1 MNTIRISRSWF
12 VFLAAA
18 GFAGSCAKRPE
29 VVAEP
34 PPKPAPAPVAQ
45 PEPAKP
51 LDTGTELRELQA
63 LIGRTVLHF
72 DFDEAVLKPDDQH
85 QLQNV
90 AAAMRSTPKAKVRI
104 EGNCDE
110 RGTEEYNMALGYRR
124 AAVARKY
131 LSDLGIDDTRIET
144 ISYGFNKPVDSRHN
158 EEAWAAN
165 RRDDFASLGGD

>member
-1 MNTIRISRSWF
+1 MNTIRISRSCF

-18 GFAGSCAKRPE
+18 GLAGSCAKRPE

-45 PEPAKP
+45 PEPPKP
-51 LDTGTELRELQA
+51 PDTGTELRDFQA
-63 LIGRTVLHF
+63 LLGRTVLHF

-90 AAAMRSTPKAKVRI
+90 AATMRSTAKTKIRI

-124 AAVARKY
+124 SAVAKKY
-131 LSDLGIDDTRIET
+131 LSDLGIDDTRIDT
-144 ISYGFNKPVDSRHN
+144 ISYGFNKPVDPRHN

-165 RRDDFASLGGD
+165 RRDDLASLGGE

>member
-1 MNTIRISRSWF
+1 MNTIRISRSLL

-18 GFAGSCAKRPE
+18 GLAGGCAKRPE
-29 VVAEP
+29 GVAEP

-51 LDTGTELRELQA
+51 PDTGAALRDFQA
-63 LIGRTVLHF
+63 LIGHTVLHF

-90 AAAMRSTPKAKVRI
+90 AAAMRSTSKAKIRI

-124 AAVARKY
+124 GGGAEKKLA
-131 LSDLGIDDTRIET
+131 DLG
-144 ISYGFNKPVDSRHN
+144 
-158 EEAWAAN
+158 
-165 RRDDFASLGGD
+165 GGDTGIQTNNYW